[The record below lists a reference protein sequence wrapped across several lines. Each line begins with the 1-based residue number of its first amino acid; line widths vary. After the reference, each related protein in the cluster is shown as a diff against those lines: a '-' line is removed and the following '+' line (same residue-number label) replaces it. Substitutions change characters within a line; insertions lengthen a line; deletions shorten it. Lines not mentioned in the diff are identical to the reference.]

1 MVLKKLTRTQT
12 TRRKRPGTVLV
23 ALAAAVL
30 TGLAAAAPAEAL
42 YILTGVED
50 SAIVLDGSQAVPD
63 LSGQRVRVISGRS
76 GCDMQLEAG
85 LKVTITRNGSVMT
98 TESRRN
104 ESVSALLKRMDVVLS
119 PLEMVSFDL
128 SQPGTLELTVAE
140 ELICYEELRE
150 EAPYETV
157 RVANASLPKGT
168 ERVTQKGV
176 NGVRTSIY
184 EVVWSGG
191 EIISRQYVE
200 EVSSTAVNEI
210 VEYGTSTDAVASD
223 DKLVEVQR
231 NADGSGTLVFASGA
245 TLRFSGAKS
254 MTATAYTAG
263 HGGVDYTTATGT
275 FVKKG
280 VVAVDKSVIPLG
292 TKLFI
297 VTNDG
302 LVYGMATAED
312 TGVKGNKIDL
322 YHETYRQCIEFGRR
336 GCTVYVL
343 S

>member
-1 MVLKKLTRTQT
+1 MKKLTKT
-12 TRRKRPGTVLV
+12 TRRRRPTTALV

-30 TGLAAAAPAEAL
+30 TGLAAAVPAEAL

-50 SAIVLDGSQAVPD
+50 TAIVLDGSQAVPD
-63 LSGQRVRVISGRS
+63 LSGQSVKVISGSS
-76 GCDMQLEAG
+76 GCDVQLEAG

-98 TESRRN
+98 TESKRN

-140 ELICYEELRE
+140 ELICYEEITE

-176 NGVRTSIY
+176 NGVRSSIY

-210 VEYGTSTDAVASD
+210 VEYGTSTAAVSQD
-223 DKLVEVQR
+223 DTLVEVQR

-263 HGGVDYTTATGT
+263 HGGVGTRTATGMA
-275 FVKKG
+275 VQKG
-280 VVAVDKSVIPLG
+280 VAAVDKSVIPLG

-297 VTNDG
+297 VTSDG
-302 LVYGMATAED
+302 LVYGSAVAAD
-312 TGVKGNKIDL
+312 TGVKGSRIDL

-343 S
+343 EG